1 MVFLSNTKSAN
12 SGAVLLL
19 AMVFLLLHG
28 MLAGTGMQTSI
39 MELQMA
45 ANNQFREQAFQQA
58 QAIAAATVQNS
69 SNFDLSGRVGFTVCN
84 RSASDLSCD
93 ESQFVNVDPSL
104 EIAPEGVAISYQVT
118 RKGPLLASGLPFRQP
133 QGSVSSA
140 LAYDAAIYEA
150 RVVVDGSDIN
160 LGRAEVAQG
169 VALLLASS
177 TGSSA
182 E

>member
-1 MVFLSNTKSAN
+1 MVFVSNRKSAN

-19 AMVFLLLHG
+19 AMVFLLLLAI
-28 MLAGTGMQTSI
+28 LAGTGMQSSI

-45 ANNQFREQAFQQA
+45 ANDQFREQAFQQA
-58 QAIAAATVQNS
+58 QAIAAAAVQNS
-69 SNFDLSGRVGFTVCN
+69 SNFHLPGRVGFTVCN
-84 RSASDLSCD
+84 RSASELSCD
-93 ESQFVNVDPSL
+93 ESQFVIVDSSL
-104 EIAPEGVAISYQVT
+104 ETAPQGVAIRYQVR
-118 RKGPLLASGLPFRQP
+118 RKGPLLAPGLPLRQL

-140 LAYDAAIYEA
+140 LAYDAAIFEA